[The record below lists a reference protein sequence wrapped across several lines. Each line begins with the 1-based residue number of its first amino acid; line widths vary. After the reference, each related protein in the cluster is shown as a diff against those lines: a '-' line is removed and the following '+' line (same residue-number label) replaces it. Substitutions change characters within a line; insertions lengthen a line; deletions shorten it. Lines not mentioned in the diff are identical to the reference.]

1 MRRPG
6 LLAVAAREVGWARGD
21 PTVLLLL
28 IGVPLLAF
36 AVLAATFSS
45 AVIRGLPIDVVDAD
59 NSPTSARFVQAIDA
73 APGVLIDRRSSDL
86 AEAMRS
92 IRAGDTIL
100 AVLLPEN
107 LERDV
112 LAERQP
118 QIVVLYNRQ
127 FFTPG
132 NLAASAVQGAVA
144 AAAAELARTTGHG
157 YAPGSLV
164 VERYVLANPAFNY
177 AQFLLRAVLPTVLHV
192 VVAVAGAVAVGSE
205 FGRSRGFSAW
215 MAAAGGRPL
224 TALLGK
230 FLPYFGLFAV
240 MMSIALVLL
249 HGVLGVPFRGDP
261 VITGAAA
268 TLFLASYLAVGA
280 LAVLLAR
287 SLATGLALVGVVCSP
302 AFGFAGVGF
311 PILAIEGFGR
321 AWGALLP
328 LRWYLQVLV
337 DQAARGIPARL
348 SLPPFLALA
357 ALAVG
362 VTILCWLRLRAVAK
376 APPERPVAPALRPAR
391 GVAGAC
397 VAELRR
403 VLGDS
408 GAFGLIVLG
417 PLLYAVLYPQPY
429 LGQLA
434 RDVPIAVVDED
445 GSELSRRLL
454 QALDAHEAIAVVE
467 RPADIAAARAAIDAQ
482 RVYAVL
488 TIPAGTEREVLRGRG
503 ARLPAHVDAAY
514 FLLYN
519 RASQGIAEA
528 VAAVNADVAAGSAR
542 PDGGLAR
549 RGQARA
555 APVEV
560 VAQPLYNPTGGYG
573 AYVVPAAFILILQQ
587 SLVMGVATLGAV
599 TGERGGAAAARAR
612 GAPGAVL
619 GQALAHLALALPAWT
634 LYLVALPRLYG
645 YAASP
650 RILDLLA
657 LALPFILAV
666 SLLGQFVGSLFRR
679 REAAV
684 ALLLALGL
692 PLFFVAGVAWPQEAI
707 PPALRT
713 LAVAIPSSAGIDA
726 LLRVNQTGASL
737 AEVRGEW
744 LHLWALVVVYGALA
758 IAVPA
763 LGDRGERH
771 AAT

>member
-519 RASQGIAEA
+519 RTAQGFAEA
-528 VAAVNADVAAGSAR
+528 AGTVTNDLASAGARLDGSLAHAA
-542 PDGGLAR
+542 LAR
-549 RGQARA
+549 I
-555 APVEV
+555 APV
-560 VAQPLYNPTGGYG
+560 AILNQPLFNPTGGY
-573 AYVVPAAFILILQQ
+573 ASYIVPAAFVLILQQ
-587 SLVMGVATLGAV
+587 TLLLGTATLGGIAY
-599 TGERGGAAAARAR
+599 EQGGSRALKRR
-612 GAPGAVL
+612 GAPAAVL
-619 GQALAHLALALPAWT
+619 GQGLAHLVLVLPAYL
-634 LYLVALPRLYG
+634 LYLVLLPRIYG
-645 YAASP
+645 FSYSL
-650 RILDLLA
+650 RLLDLLVFA
-657 LALPFILAV
+657 MPFILSVSFFGQLLSMGFRHRETAILLSIAV
-666 SLLGQFVGSLFRR
+666 S
-679 REAAV
+679 
-684 ALLLALGL
+684 L
-692 PLFFVAGVAWPQEAI
+692 PLFFLVGIAWPLEAI
-707 PPALRT
+707 PPVLRRLAL
-713 LAVAIPSSAGIDA
+713 AIPSTSGISGLVRLDQMGAGFADVA
-726 LLRVNQTGASL
+726 PAWKRLWLLAGAY
-737 AEVRGEW
+737 A
-744 LHLWALVVVYGALA
+744 ALA
-758 IAVPA
+758 M
-763 LGDRGERH
+763 L
-771 AAT
+771 AARLPGREEKP